1 MITNY
6 TVIYQG
12 TSGRITKYTSNTSL
26 VIEGLALNGQYTV
39 SVAAVNSQGDMS
51 TFSNASTLITPAPPT
66 QPSTGG
72 NAHDICRRH
81 SSVMNVASLLLL
93 LPIVSAQAVT
103 LLCYLYIDQL
113 PCATCLSGDMC
124 FIYRMHFNF
133 CGVYISRICN
143 FCGFR
148 IFKFAVA
155 GYSGVEI
162 FAGEIFV
169 DTYKE

>member
-1 MITNY
+1 MSIDVTSLNTVVVSWTASQSACDSVITNY

-39 SVAAVNSQGDMS
+39 SVAAVNSRGDMS

-81 SSVMNVASLLLL
+81 SSV
-93 LPIVSAQAVT
+93 
-103 LLCYLYIDQL
+103 
-113 PCATCLSGDMC
+113 
-124 FIYRMHFNF
+124 
-133 CGVYISRICN
+133 
-143 FCGFR
+143 
-148 IFKFAVA
+148 
-155 GYSGVEI
+155 
-162 FAGEIFV
+162 
-169 DTYKE
+169 